1 MPAYSVPNPTTTRL
15 RATGARVTG
24 ARVAI
29 LELLTRANRALSHR
43 EVELA
48 LESAHIDRVTV
59 YRVLD
64 WLTSEGLAHK
74 LADDERVYRFSVV
87 GARDDPHAH
96 FKCRACGNVFCLPAG
111 SALNLKLPKGFTGD
125 EIELTVKGVCAACS
139 S

>member
-1 MPAYSVPNPTTTRL
+1 MTSHPSQGSTATRL

-43 EVELA
+43 EVEVA
-48 LESAHIDRVTV
+48 LESTHIDRVTV

-74 LADDERVYRFSVV
+74 IADDERVYRFSVV
-87 GARDDPHAH
+87 GRRDDPHVH
-96 FKCRACGNVFCLPAG
+96 FKCRTCGNVFCLPAG
-111 SALNLKLPKGFTGD
+111 NGLDLKLPRGFHGE
-125 EIELTVKGVCAACS
+125 EIELAVRGVCADCS
-139 S
+139 G

>member
-1 MPAYSVPNPTTTRL
+1 MPAISAPDTTSRL

-64 WLTSEGLAHK
+64 WLTGEGLAHK
-74 LADDERVYRFSVV
+74 IADDERVYRFSVV
-87 GARDDPHAH
+87 GRRDESHAH
-96 FKCRACGNVFCLPAG
+96 FKCRACGNVFCLPVG
-111 SALNLKLPKGFTGD
+111 SALDLQLPQGFRGE
-125 EIELTVKGVCAACS
+125 EIELSVRGVCAACAG
-139 S
+139 

>member
-1 MPAYSVPNPTTTRL
+1 MPAISAPDTTTRL

-48 LESAHIDRVTV
+48 LEASHIDRVTV

-64 WLTSEGLAHK
+64 WLTGEGLAHK
-74 LADDERVYRFSVV
+74 IADDERVYRFSVV
-87 GARDDPHAH
+87 GKRDDPHAH

-111 SALNLKLPKGFTGD
+111 SALDLQLPQGFRGE
-125 EIELTVKGVCAACS
+125 EIELSVKGVCATCAA
-139 S
+139 

>member
-1 MPAYSVPNPTTTRL
+1 MPAISASDSTSRL

-29 LELLTRANRALSHR
+29 LDLLTRANRALSHR

-74 LADDERVYRFSVV
+74 IADDARVYRFSVV
-87 GARDDPHAH
+87 GKRNDPHAH
-96 FKCRACGNVFCLPAG
+96 FKCRTCGNVFCLPAG
-111 SALNLKLPKGFTGD
+111 SALDLKLPQGFHGE
-125 EIELTVKGVCAACS
+125 EIELSVKGVCADCAS
-139 S
+139 